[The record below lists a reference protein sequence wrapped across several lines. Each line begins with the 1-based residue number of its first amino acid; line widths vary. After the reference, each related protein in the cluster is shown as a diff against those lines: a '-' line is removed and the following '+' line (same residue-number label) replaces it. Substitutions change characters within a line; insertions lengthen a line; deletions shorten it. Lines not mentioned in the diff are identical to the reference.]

1 MAFPVLQTG
10 SGMDLP
16 RGLDE
21 VKQIQEFLNRQG
33 YTDLNGNPLEVD
45 GKFGPLT
52 ESAVVAFQEA
62 NNLSADGIIGPKTFG
77 QIKFVSADQDRKID
91 SVLAGFG
98 DEGRTREE
106 VLAAIRDRIGV
117 DDAEGL
123 LTDRGIDV
131 NDYAR
136 NDDKFYRDPDISVDA
151 PLPDVINDVD
161 PIIKPMPLPDP
172 REGGATTL
180 PGELPWEPLTA
191 DDDTPLAPDME
202 ADSMDDFFGA
212 LEEIGISGRD
222 AQELWTLLEQ
232 NFLDDPNYSLA
243 DNWMD
248 IYETNAF
255 MNRFPGLWQMVQDRK
270 NSDDPTSFDIPS
282 IPEYLALEDSVINNM
297 ALLNQEIPNMTD
309 LMTTLVTQG
318 VDANELQDRFD
329 LAERVI
335 GASVPEEVA
344 SVYDRWFGGDG
355 QNNLIMTILD
365 PEDETGASLSWTEIE
380 ENVGVAEV
388 GGWAEFVGGI
398 SLARDTAERINSLN
412 QTQASLWDGFTNIK
426 NMEDLFIERIGE
438 EDFTAKDEGVEATF
452 FGDDSVMR
460 RRDERIADFTGG
472 GGAMLTQQG
481 TGLGS
486 A

>member
-1 MAFPVLQTG
+1 
-10 SGMDLP
+10 
-16 RGLDE
+16 
-21 VKQIQEFLNRQG
+21 
-33 YTDLNGNPLEVD
+33 
-45 GKFGPLT
+45 
-52 ESAVVAFQEA
+52 
-62 NNLSADGIIGPKTFG
+62 
-77 QIKFVSADQDRKID
+77 
-91 SVLAGFG
+91 
-98 DEGRTREE
+98 GRTREE

-270 NSDDPTSFDIPS
+270 NSDDPTS
-282 IPEYLALEDSVINNM
+282 
-297 ALLNQEIPNMTD
+297 
-309 LMTTLVTQG
+309 
-318 VDANELQDRFD
+318 
-329 LAERVI
+329 
-335 GASVPEEVA
+335 
-344 SVYDRWFGGDG
+344 
-355 QNNLIMTILD
+355 
-365 PEDETGASLSWTEIE
+365 
-380 ENVGVAEV
+380 
-388 GGWAEFVGGI
+388 
-398 SLARDTAERINSLN
+398 
-412 QTQASLWDGFTNIK
+412 
-426 NMEDLFIERIGE
+426 
-438 EDFTAKDEGVEATF
+438 
-452 FGDDSVMR
+452 
-460 RRDERIADFTGG
+460 
-472 GGAMLTQQG
+472 
-481 TGLGS
+481 
-486 A
+486 